1 MNLLD
6 KKLEEKLKLLEEFD
20 KIFANNQPEA
30 NPPGLSKSL
39 KKKVNNSKN
48 ITTNTN
54 KKNVKQLDND
64 NKFDNIYSNFDLNKN
79 ENAFY
84 FRNYDEMMNYMYT
97 LKSKVLSSPEKIKKS
112 KNKNNK
118 IKPVEYKKLNK
129 NDDNKFIVN
138 FIPKKDYLI
147 DRLLRYGENLEKK
160 KERMKLENEKNFKI
174 MANPNISVM
183 AKKINRNPNQFV
195 ERLFYNKYTNNKKK
209 NNKYDSYY
217 YNNKVDNKK
226 KKAEENNNFTYRPS
240 INKKSKAIANKLEPS
255 SKRLLKKKE
264 KKEITDKE
272 EIEKLALDN
281 YKNLFINN
289 NCFNKYENKK
299 INFSEKNLIYKL
311 YNKGL
316 ENLKKKELKFQENIH
331 KKNEEYKNYSF
342 SPDISSERKSNSN
355 SHKKVK
361 NIKKQPKIKNIDYL
375 NNNMYNKQIE
385 WKKKKNLENS
395 KKKLVQD
402 NFYLSNFCTFK
413 PNISHEKI
421 KENKQ
426 LIKKNLKS
434 SNSYIEKRRKQIKE
448 EQQKVNKSFENKK
461 YGFSLKDFFCKE
473 KNNFIYGDKIVN
485 TTSSNINNKK
495 MNYINEDSKKSNMNI
510 VIPPY
515 SQRIFC
521 YYSENG
527 DLNNSIRNN
536 NFSNIDYSQIN
547 FIEAINA
554 LHNEIDNL
562 NI

>member
-6 KKLEEKLKLLEEFD
+6 KKLEEKFKLFEEFD
-20 KIFANNQPEA
+20 KLFANNQPKV
-30 NPPGLSKSL
+30 NPLDLSKST
-39 KKKVNNSKN
+39 KKHVKNYNN
-48 ITTNTN
+48 ITTNQN
-54 KKNVKQLDND
+54 KNIEKQLNND

-97 LKSKVLSSPEKIKKS
+97 LKSKVLSSPETIKKS
-112 KNKNNK
+112 KKKNK
-118 IKPVEYKKLNK
+118 IKAVEYKKLNK
-129 NDDNKFIVN
+129 NNDNKYIVN

-160 KERMKLENEKNFKI
+160 KERMKLENEKNFKL
-174 MANPNISVM
+174 MANPNISDT
-183 AKKINRNPNQFV
+183 AKKINRNPNKFV
-195 ERLFYNKYTNNKKK
+195 ERLFYNKYTSNKKK
-209 NNKYDSYY
+209 DNNNKSDSYY

-240 INKKSKAIANKLEPS
+240 INKKSKEIANKLEPS

-264 KKEITDKE
+264 KKEILDKE
-272 EIEKLALDN
+272 EFEKLAFDN
-281 YKNLFINN
+281 YKNLFVNN

-316 ENLKKKELKFQENIH
+316 ESLKKKERKYQENVQ
-331 KKNEEYKNYSF
+331 KKNEEYKKYSF
-342 SPDISSERKSNSN
+342 IPDISSEKKSS
-355 SHKKVK
+355 SHKKIK
-361 NIKKQPKIKNIDYL
+361 NMKKQPKMKNIDYL

-385 WKKKKNLENS
+385 WKKKKILENS
-395 KKKLVQD
+395 KKKLIQD
-402 NFYLSNFCTFK
+402 NFYIRNFCTFK
-413 PNISHEKI
+413 PNLSHEKI

-426 LIKKNLKS
+426 MIKRNLKYN
-434 SNSYIEKRRKQIKE
+434 NSYIEKRRKQIKE
-448 EQQKVNKSFENKK
+448 KQKLNKSFDNKK
-461 YGFSLKDFFCKE
+461 YGFSLKDFFFKE
-473 KNNFIYGDKIVN
+473 KNNYAYGDKNFN
-485 TTSSNINNKK
+485 TASSYMNNKK
-495 MNYINEDSKKSNMNI
+495 INYITEDNKKTNINI

-515 SQRIFC
+515 SQRIF
-521 YYSENG
+521 YYHSENG
-527 DLNNSIRNN
+527 DLNDSLKNN
-536 NFSNIDYSQIN
+536 NFSNIDYSHIN